1 MNEDYSMREATK
13 EERESVRK
21 YVESISKPTGVN
33 FYNLLDE
40 KDTKMEAIVR
50 IVRSDNWKALYINNN
65 KLAEGHSIGI
75 KEVCDTLQ
83 YLIESR
89 GIIINKIVGENYY
102 LSEEYAEDNGFPLLF
117 DEIPKNMFE

>member
-1 MNEDYSMREATK
+1 MREATK

-33 FYNLLDE
+33 FYDLLNG

-50 IVRSDNWKALYINNN
+50 IVRSDDWKALYVNNN

-75 KEVCDTLQ
+75 KEICDALQ

-89 GIIINKIVGENYY
+89 GITINKIVGENYY
-102 LSEEYAEDNGFPLLF
+102 LSEEYAENNGFPLLF

>member
-1 MNEDYSMREATK
+1 MNEDYSMREVTK

-33 FYNLLDE
+33 FYDLRGG
-40 KDTKMEAIVR
+40 KDTKVEVIVR
-50 IVRSDNWKALYINNN
+50 IVRSDDWKALYINNN

-75 KEVCDTLQ
+75 KEVCDALQ

-89 GIIINKIVGENYY
+89 GITINKIVGENYY
-102 LSEEYAEDNGFPLLF
+102 LREEYAEDNGFRL
-117 DEIPKNMFE
+117 

>member
-1 MNEDYSMREATK
+1 MNEGYSMREATK

-33 FYNLLDE
+33 FYDG
-40 KDTKMEAIVR
+40 KDTKMEVIVK
-50 IVRSDNWKALYINNN
+50 IVRSDDWKALYINNN

-75 KEVCDTLQ
+75 KEVCDALQ

-89 GIIINKIVGENYY
+89 GITINKIVG
-102 LSEEYAEDNGFPLLF
+102 
-117 DEIPKNMFE
+117 